1 MLNIVVAR
9 RGEDVR
15 WIDSLPEHCAVTVY
29 SDDASIGAPLDI
41 TRHIELVRLPGQHSV
56 GALYLSHLRRARSE
70 QAGAFTVFCPGDPLQ
85 VSPDFFELLDVW
97 TLWGDVQPLSR
108 PPGSLTDRTEARD
121 WLADWPVAPVRFD
134 LRSWAPLGA
143 FDKAA
148 YRMQQRYHQIH
159 LLSEQRHPAV
169 HFLEACHLKALAEA
183 VARHDLGVRD
193 SGLLFAVRQSRISDW
208 LAAHGDAL
216 PYISEWLRSDPS
228 HDRIWDQF
236 WLHLFGLP
244 FVRLEGLTSAGAD
257 VVSENDEVTE
267 DFSLS
272 RALATIDDTLARLA
286 PPPLKRQTDR
296 LSALQLARLKA
307 ASERN
312 APRPQAH
319 SVAIPMTT
327 EQARLSEQAAQAFR
341 EGHLERAIT
350 CARQALR
357 MDASHT
363 TSRFTLAMALAAQGH
378 HHDAMEQF
386 EHLLHLDAQASDRL
400 GVPDLTVSVA
410 RPQ

>member
-29 SDDASIGAPLDI
+29 SDDASIGEPLDI
-41 TRHIELVRLPGQHSV
+41 TRYIELVRLPGQSSV
-56 GALYLSHLRRARSE
+56 GELYLSHLRRSRGG
-70 QAGAFTVFCPGDPLQ
+70 QAGDFTVFCPGDPLQ
-85 VSPDFFELLDVW
+85 VSPDFFELIDAW

-108 PPGSLTDRTEARD
+108 PPESLADATEARD

-143 FDKAA
+143 FDKAS
-148 YRMQQRYHQIH
+148 YRMQQRYRQIH
-159 LLSEQRHPAV
+159 LLPEHRHPAV
-169 HFLEACHLKALAEA
+169 HFLEACHLNDLAEA
-183 VARHDLGVRD
+183 VACHDLGVRD
-193 SGLLFAVRQSRISDW
+193 SGLLFAVRQSCLSGW

-216 PYISEWLRSDPS
+216 PQISAWLRRDPS
-228 HDRIWDQF
+228 HGRIWDQF

-244 FVRLEGLTSAGAD
+244 FVRIDGLVSADAMAD
-257 VVSENDEVTE
+257 EDEAPE

-286 PPPLKRQTDR
+286 PPPLTRRGDR
-296 LSALQLARLKA
+296 LSALQLARLNA
-307 ASERN
+307 AAERN
-312 APRPQAH
+312 TPRKTLHAT
-319 SVAIPMTT
+319 ATTT
-327 EQARLSEQAAQAFR
+327 EQAMLSEQAAQAFR
-341 EGHLERAIT
+341 EGHLERAVT

-357 MDASHT
+357 LDASHT

-378 HHDAMEQF
+378 QHDAMEQF
-386 EHLLHLDAQASDRL
+386 EHLLHLDAQAHDRL
-400 GVPDLTVSVA
+400 GVPDLTAPVA